1 MALLHFLAFID
12 TIAQSTKTR
21 YIHTLFIIFFLDQF
35 SGVAIRM
42 GLEYFSYLKLIAFIG
57 FNLALFALWMIMF
70 RAIMKKI
77 DERSASAW
85 GFIVSG
91 F

>member
-35 SGVAIRM
+35 SGVAISM

-57 FNLALFALWMIMF
+57 FNLILIVVWTTMF
-70 RAIMKKI
+70 STIFR
-77 DERSASAW
+77 R
-85 GFIVSG
+85 VS
-91 F
+91 